1 MPRGMRAPAP
11 KGAARGSEQSGKS
24 ADVASARK
32 GVKSTNTRS
41 RTVAGVMPA
50 TPATKEENL
59 DVLEISADT
68 VRTGD
73 RRRSAMSSSR

>member
-11 KGAARGSEQSGKS
+11 KGVAAGSEQSGKS

-50 TPATKEENL
+50 TPTRSTKNRE
-59 DVLEISADT
+59 
-68 VRTGD
+68 
-73 RRRSAMSSSR
+73 